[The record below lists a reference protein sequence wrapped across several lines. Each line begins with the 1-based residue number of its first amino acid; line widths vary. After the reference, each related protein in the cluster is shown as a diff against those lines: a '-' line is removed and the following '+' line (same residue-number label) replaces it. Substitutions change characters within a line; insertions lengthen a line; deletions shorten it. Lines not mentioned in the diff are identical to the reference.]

1 MTMRTLYIECNM
13 GAAGDMLMSALYEL
27 LEEEQKKQF
36 LEKMNHLGIDGL
48 SIEPKRVQKCGIYG
62 THMSVLIDGQEEQ
75 EQNSGELGHHHEH
88 SHSEEKLGHHHK
100 HSHSHEELGHHHEH
114 SHNHGE
120 SDHHHEHGHSHEGL
134 GHAYEH
140 GHNHGESDHH
150 HDHEHSHTGHQHYT
164 YQMIVDKVDQF
175 DLQQRVKDKI
185 KEIYR
190 LIAQAESEA
199 HEAPIEQIHFHEVGS
214 LDAIADVTGCSLLM
228 ELLQIEKVIV
238 SPIHVGN
245 GTVRCAHGV
254 LPVPAPA
261 TAHILKEVPFYTGT
275 IMTELCTP
283 TGAAVLKAYANEFGS
298 MPIMKVKKIGY
309 GMGQKEFE
317 VANCVRVFLGEVEQ
331 EKKQSESLKEK
342 ERIVEI
348 CCNLDDMTPEA
359 IGYVMDMLLEEGA
372 LDVFTTPIMMK
383 KNRPATMLTC
393 LCSTEVRDHMIQRIL
408 EETTTIG
415 VRYINYDRKT
425 LKSTFDNIETEWGNI
440 HMKISEGHGIKKQ
453 KPEYEDIRR
462 IAKEQGISF
471 QKVLESILKE
481 RK

>member
-27 LEEEQKKQF
+27 LEEGQKKQF

-75 EQNSGELGHHHEH
+75 EHSHGESGHHHEH
-88 SHSEEKLGHHHK
+88 SHSHGESGHHHD
-100 HSHSHEELGHHHEH
+100 HSHSHEELGHHHDH
-114 SHNHGE
+114 SHSHEE
-120 SDHHHEHGHSHEGL
+120 SGHHHEHSHSHEGL
-134 GHAYEH
+134 GHDYDH
-140 GHNHGESDHH
+140 GHNHGEFEHQ
-150 HDHEHSHTGHQHYT
+150 HSHTGHHHYT

-245 GTVRCAHGV
+245 GTVCCAHGV

-298 MPIMKVKKIGY
+298 MPIMKVEKIGY

-317 VANCVRVFLGEVEQ
+317 VANCVRVFLGEVEPN
-331 EKKQSESLKEK
+331 KKDRESLKEK

-393 LCSTEVRDHMIQRIL
+393 LCSTEISDHMIQKIL

-415 VRYINYDRKT
+415 VRYVNYERKT
-425 LKSTFDNIETEWGNI
+425 LESTFENIETEWGKI
-440 HMKISEGHGIKKQ
+440 RMKISEGHGIKKE
-453 KPEYEDIRR
+453 KPEYEDVRR

>member
-1 MTMRTLYIECNM
+1 MRTLYIECNM

-27 LEEEQKKQF
+27 LEEGQKKQF

-75 EQNSGELGHHHEH
+75 EHSHGESGHHHEH
-88 SHSEEKLGHHHK
+88 SHS
-100 HSHSHEELGHHHEH
+100 
-114 SHNHGE
+114 
-120 SDHHHEHGHSHEGL
+120 HEGL
-134 GHAYEH
+134 GHDYDH
-140 GHNHGESDHH
+140 GHNHGEFEHQ
-150 HDHEHSHTGHQHYT
+150 HSHTGHHHYT

-245 GTVRCAHGV
+245 GTVCCAHGV

-298 MPIMKVKKIGY
+298 MPIMKVEKIGY

-317 VANCVRVFLGEVEQ
+317 VANCVRVFLGEVEPN
-331 EKKQSESLKEK
+331 KKDRESLKEK

-393 LCSTEVRDHMIQRIL
+393 LCSTEISDHMIQKIL

-415 VRYINYDRKT
+415 VRYVNYERKT
-425 LKSTFDNIETEWGNI
+425 LESTFENIETEWGKI
-440 HMKISEGHGIKKQ
+440 RMKISEGHGIKKE
-453 KPEYEDIRR
+453 KPEYEDVRR

>member
-75 EQNSGELGHHHEH
+75 EHSHGESGHHHEH
-88 SHSEEKLGHHHK
+88 SHSHGESGHHHD
-100 HSHSHEELGHHHEH
+100 HSHSHEELGHHHDH
-114 SHNHGE
+114 SHSHEE
-120 SDHHHEHGHSHEGL
+120 SGHHHEHSHSHEGL
-134 GHAYEH
+134 GHDYDH
-140 GHNHGESDHH
+140 GHNHGEFEHQ
-150 HDHEHSHTGHQHYT
+150 HSHTGHHHYT

-245 GTVRCAHGV
+245 GTVCCAHGV

-298 MPIMKVKKIGY
+298 MPIMKVEKIGY

-317 VANCVRVFLGEVEQ
+317 VANCVRVFLGEVEPN
-331 EKKQSESLKEK
+331 KKDRESLKEK

-393 LCSTEVRDHMIQRIL
+393 LCSTEISDHMIQKIL

-415 VRYINYDRKT
+415 VRYVNYERKT
-425 LKSTFDNIETEWGNI
+425 LESTFENIETEWGKI
-440 HMKISEGHGIKKQ
+440 RMKISEGHGIKKE
-453 KPEYEDIRR
+453 KPEYEDVRR

>member
-36 LEKMNHLGIDGL
+36 LEKMNHLGIAGL
-48 SIEPKRVQKCGIYG
+48 FIEPKRVQKCGIYG

-75 EQNSGELGHHHEH
+75 EHSSGELGHHHEH
-88 SHSEEKLGHHHK
+88 SHSEEESGHHHK

-120 SDHHHEHGHSHEGL
+120 SDHHHEHGHSHEEL
-134 GHAYEH
+134 GHDHEH

-185 KEIYR
+185 KEIYG

-298 MPIMKVKKIGY
+298 MPIMKVEKIGY

-393 LCSTEVRDHMIQRIL
+393 LCSTEVSDHMIQRIL

-415 VRYINYDRKT
+415 VRYVNYERKT
-425 LKSTFDNIETEWGNI
+425 LESTFENIETEWGKI
-440 HMKISEGHGIKKQ
+440 RMKISEGHG
-453 KPEYEDIRR
+453 KPEYEDVRR

-471 QKVLESILKE
+471 QKVLESISKE
-481 RK
+481 RKE

>member
-27 LEEEQKKQF
+27 LEEEKKKQF
-36 LEKMNHLGIDGL
+36 LDKMNHLGIDGL
-48 SIEPKRVQKCGIYG
+48 SVEPKRVQKCGIYG

-75 EQNSGELGHHHEH
+75 EHIHGE
-88 SHSEEKLGHHHK
+88 LGHHHK
-100 HSHSHEELGHHHEH
+100 HSHSEEESGHHHKHSHIHEELGHHHEH

-134 GHAYEH
+134 GHAHEH
-140 GHNHGESDHH
+140 GHNHGEFEHQ
-150 HDHEHSHTGHQHYT
+150 HSHTGHHHYT

-185 KEIYR
+185 KEIYG

-245 GTVRCAHGV
+245 GTVRCTHGV

-283 TGAAVLKAYANEFGS
+283 TGAAVLRAYANEFGS
-298 MPIMKVKKIGY
+298 MPIMKVEKIGY
-309 GMGQKEFE
+309 GMGQKEFQ

-359 IGYVMDMLLEEGA
+359 IGYVIDMLLEEGA

-393 LCSTEVRDHMIQRIL
+393 LCSTEISDHMIQRIL

-415 VRYINYDRKT
+415 VRYVNYERKT
-425 LKSTFDNIETEWGNI
+425 LESTFENIETEWGKI
-440 HMKISEGHGIKKQ
+440 RMKISEGHGIKKQ
-453 KPEYEDIRR
+453 KPEYEDVRR

>member
-75 EQNSGELGHHHEH
+75 EHNSGESGHHHEH
-88 SHSEEKLGHHHK
+88 SHSEEELGHHHK

-120 SDHHHEHGHSHEGL
+120 SDHHHEHGH
-134 GHAYEH
+134 
-140 GHNHGESDHH
+140 NHGESDHH
-150 HDHEHSHTGHQHYT
+150 HDHEHSHTGHHHYT

-185 KEIYR
+185 KEIYG

-283 TGAAVLKAYANEFGS
+283 TGAAVLKVYANEFGS
-298 MPIMKVKKIGY
+298 MPIMKVEKIGY

-359 IGYVMDMLLEEGA
+359 IGYVIDMLLEEGA

-393 LCSTEVRDHMIQRIL
+393 LCSTEISDHMIQRIL

-415 VRYINYDRKT
+415 VRYVNYERKT
-425 LKSTFDNIETEWGNI
+425 LESTFENIETEWGKI
-440 HMKISEGHGIKKQ
+440 RMKISEGHGIKKQ
-453 KPEYEDIRR
+453 KPEYEDVRR

>member
-1 MTMRTLYIECNM
+1 MRTLYIECNM

-27 LEEEQKKQF
+27 LEEGQKKQF

-75 EQNSGELGHHHEH
+75 EHSHGESGHHHEH
-88 SHSEEKLGHHHK
+88 SHSHGESGHHHD
-100 HSHSHEELGHHHEH
+100 HSHSHEELGHHHDH
-114 SHNHGE
+114 SHSHEE
-120 SDHHHEHGHSHEGL
+120 SGHHHEHSHSHEGL
-134 GHAYEH
+134 GHDYDH
-140 GHNHGESDHH
+140 GHNHGEFEHQ
-150 HDHEHSHTGHQHYT
+150 HSHTGHHHYT

-245 GTVRCAHGV
+245 GTVCCAHGV

-298 MPIMKVKKIGY
+298 MPIMKVEKIGY

-317 VANCVRVFLGEVEQ
+317 VANCVRVFLGEVEPN
-331 EKKQSESLKEK
+331 KKDRESLKEK

-393 LCSTEVRDHMIQRIL
+393 LCSTEISDHMIQKIL

-415 VRYINYDRKT
+415 VRYVNYERKT
-425 LKSTFDNIETEWGNI
+425 LESTFENIETEWGKI
-440 HMKISEGHGIKKQ
+440 RMKISEGHGIKKE
-453 KPEYEDIRR
+453 KPEYEDVRR

>member
-27 LEEEQKKQF
+27 LEEEKKKQF
-36 LEKMNHLGIDGL
+36 LDKMNHLGIDGL
-48 SIEPKRVQKCGIYG
+48 SVEPKRVQKCGIYG

-75 EQNSGELGHHHEH
+75 EH
-88 SHSEEKLGHHHK
+88 S
-100 HSHSHEELGHHHEH
+100 
-114 SHNHGE
+114 HGE
-120 SDHHHEHGHSHEGL
+120 SGHHHEHGHSHEESGHHHEHGNSHEGL
-134 GHAYEH
+134 GHHHDHSHSHEESGHRHEHSHSHEGLGHDYDH
-140 GHNHGESDHH
+140 GHNHGEFEHQ
-150 HDHEHSHTGHQHYT
+150 HSHTGHHHYT

-185 KEIYR
+185 KEIYG

-298 MPIMKVKKIGY
+298 MPIMKVEKIGY

-359 IGYVMDMLLEEGA
+359 IGYVIDMLLEEGA

-393 LCSTEVRDHMIQRIL
+393 LCSTEISDHMIQRIL